1 MPRSNSDLT
10 KESNE
15 IYAMLSKLDK
25 KMDTNLMQFNTEVDE
40 LQAEL
45 SAKFNEQTKSIKINT
60 MVHEQCE
67 RIDSVESSIA
77 DNERVSKLNDVIVR
91 GIPYD
96 SNENLLKIL
105 QATSDAIGFEDKL
118 LLSVNNIFRLGSG
131 NKPILVQFVSN
142 ILKRQFMANYFV
154 KLNLKLSDIGFTG
167 NDSRIYCCDNLTSLN
182 NSIHVK
188 AVQLMKSDRKI
199 QTRNGFVYVKF
210 PGGSNFVKVISLSDL
225 PVDMDSTSPL
235 RFYNEKK
242 SPRTNFFRADY
253 DQDKFYCLGKKEMDS
268 EAETISLDGKLF
280 EASVDSDT
288 AILSDSELE
297 KEMENVNTTIVSE
310 DVSEEEDDNIN
321 VTIREIKAPQPECPD
336 PNVKPA
342 EIPEVKGKRGT
353 RLESAIVIRKDRA
366 RNGNGKQ
373 ADLRTMMAKVSL
385 PKSTTG
391 NKSSKRH
398 RSPSSTRKG
407 KETNEQPRKQ
417 FKDRQAIN
425 TPKHPA
431 QDRLNRMRKDMT
443 EDGNEPIHRNA
454 TNDIS
459 MSNDESQNAP
469 NSAGKEV
476 AKMPTKF
483 LEDKIFDAVMDD
495 AFSPTFMEN
504 NRIGKDGLYLHCTDF
519 SSAEWIRNT
528 MTASSEFKGSRI
540 VVVPQEE
547 EINFKPQ
554 SSHVRVK
561 ACVPMRK
568 SGEEILKTMA
578 KLNKHLNTEKWHIK
592 RIIPNGTVKS
602 TLYIRMDIPS
612 FEVIK
617 SQNNQINW
625 ILGTIEIRQERY
637 GNKQHK
643 LFRNTSRGN
652 KS

>member
-1 MPRSNSDLT
+1 MTCNFCYNQHS
-10 KESNE
+10 
-15 IYAMLSKLDK
+15 LDK
-25 KMDTNLMQFNTEVDE
+25 TMFSRVPNPDPDSQQEVSSSFDGGQFNFEDDSDWWSNAIEEDFFDSPMPFDASEFGLWNGRFPPPPPRPPFLDE
-40 LQAEL
+40 DVASDGLTTCDLCTWAWSDRGAYSLDGSIGEAAAEL
-45 SAKFNEQTKSIKINT
+45 GWAFTLIIVSIISALLGAII
-60 MVHEQCE
+60 MVVVLRC
-67 RIDSVESSIA
+67 
-77 DNERVSKLNDVIVR
+77 
-91 GIPYD
+91 
-96 SNENLLKIL
+96 
-105 QATSDAIGFEDKL
+105 
-118 LLSVNNIFRLGSG
+118 
-131 NKPILVQFVSN
+131 
-142 ILKRQFMANYFV
+142 KR
-154 KLNLKLSDIGFTG
+154 
-167 NDSRIYCCDNLTSLN
+167 
-182 NSIHVK
+182 
-188 AVQLMKSDRKI
+188 
-199 QTRNGFVYVKF
+199 
-210 PGGSNFVKVISLSDL
+210 
-225 PVDMDSTSPL
+225 
-235 RFYNEKK
+235 
-242 SPRTNFFRADY
+242 
-253 DQDKFYCLGKKEMDS
+253 KEMDS

-288 AILSDSELE
+288 TILSDSELE
-297 KEMENVNTTIVSE
+297 KEMENVNIEDTTIISE

-342 EIPEVKGKRGT
+342 DIPEVKGKRGT

-366 RNGNGKQ
+366 RGRHGTTQRSSKNLTARNGNGKQ
-373 ADLRTMMAKVSL
+373 ADLRTMMAKVAS

-431 QDRLNRMRKDMT
+431 QDRLNRMRKDMA
-443 EDGNEPIHRNA
+443 EDDNQPIHRSA

-459 MSNDESQNAP
+459 LSSDESPNAHH
-469 NSAGKEV
+469 SAGKEV
-476 AKMPTKF
+476 AKMPTYGEVAGRTLKIKIGPTAGPQIAIILPKIRKF

-495 AFSPTFMEN
+495 TFTPTFMEN

-528 MTASSEFKGSRI
+528 MTAASEFKESRI

-637 GNKQHK
+637 GNKP
-643 LFRNTSRGN
+643 RET
-652 KS
+652 